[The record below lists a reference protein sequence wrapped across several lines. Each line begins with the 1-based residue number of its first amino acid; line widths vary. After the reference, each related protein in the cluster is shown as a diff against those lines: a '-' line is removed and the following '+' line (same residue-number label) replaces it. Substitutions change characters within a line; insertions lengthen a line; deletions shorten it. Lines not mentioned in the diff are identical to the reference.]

1 MNPKLQNSSLAGS
14 VLAAFLASACCIG
27 PVVFGLLG
35 LTGVGFIAKF
45 EAYRPYLIIITI
57 VLIGVGFYFTYR
69 KKADCDLDRVCANP
83 RADRINKIV
92 LWCVTAIAV
101 ALLFAP
107 TILSW
112 IL

>member
-1 MNPKLQNSSLAGS
+1 MNPRVQKSSLVGS
-14 VLAAFLASACCIG
+14 VIAALLASACCIG

-45 EAYRPYLIIITI
+45 EAYRPFLILVT
-57 VLIGVGFYFTYR
+57 VGLLGVGFYFTYR
-69 KKADCDLDRVCANP
+69 KKAECEADSVCANP

-92 LWCVTAIAV
+92 LWSVTAIAV

>member
-1 MNPKLQNSSLAGS
+1 MNPKLHKTSLAGS
-14 VLAAFLASACCIG
+14 VIAALLASACCIG

-45 EAYRPYLIIITI
+45 EAYRPYLIAVT
-57 VLIGVGFYFTYR
+57 VFLLGVGFFFTYR
-69 KKADCDLDRVCANP
+69 KKSDCDSEAACASP
-83 RADRINKIV
+83 RADQINKIV
-92 LWCVTAIAV
+92 LWSVTAIAL

>member
-1 MNPKLQNSSLAGS
+1 MNPKLHKSSLVGS
-14 VLAAFLASACCIG
+14 VITALLASACCIG

-45 EAYRPYLIIITI
+45 EAYRPYLIIMT
-57 VLIGVGFYFTYR
+57 VALIGVGFYFTYR
-69 KKADCDLDRVCANP
+69 KKADCDLDSVCANP
-83 RADRINKIV
+83 RADQINKIV
-92 LWCVTAIAV
+92 LWCVTAIVV

>member
-45 EAYRPYLIIITI
+45 EAYRPYLIIVTV
-57 VLIGVGFYFTYR
+57 VLLAIGFYFTYR
-69 KKADCDLDRVCANP
+69 KKADCEPDSICANP
-83 RADRINKIV
+83 RADRINKVV
-92 LWCVTAIAV
+92 LWSVTAIAV

-107 TILSW
+107 TILFW